1 MNKIPKISVIM
12 GVYNDSQYLSESICS
27 VLNQSFKDFE
37 FIICNDCSTDPMV
50 KSILNEF
57 KEKDDR
63 IKIIEN
69 KTNLGLA
76 ASLNKCIEIALGKY
90 IARMDSDDRCLPLR
104 FEKQYRFLEKNKDI
118 SVVGSL
124 VYYINS
130 KGDRYRKSKINTY
143 KEFGFEDAVKSSCV
157 MHPTVMMRK
166 EKLLSVHGYTV
177 NELTRRAEDYDLWC
191 KLTINGNKI
200 ANLDEI
206 LFEYRED
213 LDSFNKRRYK
223 YRIQEAKLK
232 LFWLK
237 RSNQNI
243 LKYRYAIKPLIVGL
257 IPKKVIKK
265 IKENQI

>member
-1 MNKIPKISVIM
+1 MKGVPKISVIM
-12 GVYNDSQYLSESICS
+12 GVYNDSRYLSESICS

-37 FIICNDCSTDPMV
+37 LIICNDCSTDPLV

-69 KTNLGLA
+69 NTNLGLA
-76 ASLNKCIEIALGKY
+76 ASLNKCIEIASGKY

-104 FEKQYRFLEKNKDI
+104 FEKQYEFLEKNTEI

-124 VYYINS
+124 VYYIN
-130 KGDRYRKSKINTY
+130 KNGDRYRKSTINTY

-166 EKLLSVHGYTV
+166 EKLLSVDGYTV

-191 KLTINGNKI
+191 KLTKKGNKI
-200 ANLDEI
+200 ANLNQI

-213 LDSFNKRRYK
+213 VDSFKKRKYK

-232 LFWLK
+232 FFWLK
-237 RSNQNI
+237 QSNKNI
-243 LKYRYAIKPLIVGL
+243 SKYIYAIKPLIIGL
-257 IPKKVIKK
+257 IPKTMIKK
-265 IKENQI
+265 IKENQK